1 MKRMLY
7 AGTFDPITMGHLDL
21 IKRGS
26 KMCETLVV
34 GVMENQ
40 SKAPFFTCQERVR
53 MIKACTKSVPN
64 LEIISFGGLLAE
76 YVNNNKIS
84 AVLRGLRASKDFEF
98 EIHMAQMNA
107 RLYNKDVE
115 TVFLMTS
122 PEHSFVSSSIVK
134 EVFSLKG
141 DITGLVPKVVIR
153 ELKKKFDEIEK
164 TSQGCD
170 LEVKE

>member
-7 AGTFDPITMGHLDL
+7 AGTFDPITNGHLDL
-21 IKRGS
+21 IERAS
-26 KMCETLVV
+26 KLCETLVI

-40 SKAPFFTCQERVR
+40 SKKPFFTCDERVK
-53 MIKACTKSVPN
+53 MIKACTKKIPN
-64 LEIISFGGLLAE
+64 VEIISFYGLLAD
-76 YVNNNKIS
+76 YVNNHGIS

-115 TVFLMTS
+115 TIFLMTR
-122 PEHSFVSSSIVK
+122 PEHSFISSSLVK

-141 DITGLVPKVVIR
+141 DVSGLVPKAVLKELQRKFEEGVR
-153 ELKKKFDEIEK
+153 E
-164 TSQGCD
+164 
-170 LEVKE
+170 

>member
-1 MKRMLY
+1 MRRMLY
-7 AGTFDPITMGHLDL
+7 AGTFDPITNGHLNI

-26 KMCETLVV
+26 KLCETLVV
-34 GVMENQ
+34 GVMDNQ
-40 SKAPFFTCQERVR
+40 SKKPFFTCSERVK
-53 MIKACTKSVPN
+53 MIKACTKSIPN
-64 LEIISFGGLLAE
+64 LEIISFNGLLAD

-84 AVLRGLRASKDFEF
+84 AVIRGLRASKDFEF

-115 TVFLMTS
+115 TIFLMTS

-141 DITGLVPKVVIR
+141 NISGLVPKVVIK
-153 ELKKKFDEIEK
+153 ELEKKFEAKNTAKQVSEGEIE
-164 TSQGCD
+164 Q
-170 LEVKE
+170 